1 MEAMSSPLAPNMPPT
16 PSPEDVALLEC
27 ERELWGP
34 SSAKEQRVFEQFGLS
49 LPAYYQRLYA
59 LCQTH
64 AALAYD
70 AVLVGRI
77 LEVADQVT
85 TVRLRRQGG
94 LRG

>member
-1 MEAMSSPLAPNMPPT
+1 MEAMSSPFAPQRP
-16 PSPEDVALLEC
+16 PSPSDEDVALLEC

-34 SSAKEQRVFEQFGLS
+34 SPAKEQLVFQRFGLS

-64 AALAYD
+64 GAVAYD
-70 AVLVGRI
+70 AALVGRI

-85 TVRLRRQGG
+85 TARLRRLGG
-94 LRG
+94 RIG